1 MSIKA
6 KDMTM
11 AERKERVAQLVR
23 QFKENE
29 AFYLS
34 KNFVESEVRNKFID
48 PLLECLKWDVKN
60 EKGARHDRQEVI
72 TEDRVVMNGQVK
84 HPDYT
89 LCYGGERKMYVEA
102 KQPSVD
108 LKTNPEPALQV
119 RRYAYTSKM
128 PIAVLTDFQELAIY
142 DTRIKPSEKDTAE
155 TFRIEY
161 LTYDTFVEKF
171 EWLYD
176 KISWDA
182 VDLGTF
188 DTYHEG
194 NKDKRGTATV
204 DDDILNMI
212 EKWRTMLAEDI
223 ALHNEGIDEFN
234 LTGAVQKIIDR
245 ILFLR
250 ICEDKE
256 IEEGNQLKKIA
267 AQKTN
272 IYKNVQKLF
281 ENANAKF
288 NAGLFASDTWL
299 DGLAVADKTL
309 ISIINALYYPEC
321 QYEFSVL
328 PVEILGSIYER
339 FLGKIIRF
347 TRKTKNG
354 HSIEIIEKP
363 EVQKAGGVYYT
374 PPYIVKYI
382 VENTI
387 GKKLEGKTPDEV
399 KNLHFVDPACGSGS
413 FLVGAYQYLL
423 DWHLDWYYAEER
435 RTQAER
441 KGLIYKDAA
450 TQGYKLSIEEKKR
463 ILLNNIYGV
472 DIDAQAVEVTKL
484 SLFLKLLENEGKAL
498 STTGQ
503 AALFRTS
510 DIQAK
515 ILPDMSHN
523 IKCGNSLI
531 GTDYYAGKDLTLFG
545 IEEQRKV
552 NAFDWDVQFPDVFAH
567 GGFDCVIG
575 NPPYVKEYTDTSC
588 FEGLHN
594 HPCYQG
600 KMDLWYFFGY
610 QGIRFA
616 KENGLVGF
624 IAPNN
629 WITNAGASL
638 FRNFVLDNAKIVTYT
653 NFGNY
658 KVFQTASIQTMIYI
672 MQKTQINERYS
683 VEYSRLN
690 NDRAELSEVLDFL
703 AGNGE
708 ENITRFEAEISKEV
722 CKDKYILFLNNKIS
736 AALDCIKE
744 RHNTTFESGEI
755 TTGIDVHQDFCNK
768 TSALTLGDENLQ
780 GAGIFNLS
788 MDEYNALNLSS
799 KEKELVKPFYTSTE
813 LHKYYGNEKNKLW
826 VIYTTSKFKNK
837 NEMKPYPH
845 LKAHLDRFTQ
855 VITSDNKPYGL
866 HRAREEQFFRGE
878 KIVSLRKTAEPCFT
892 YTDFDCYVSQSYNV
906 IKTER
911 FNLKFLT
918 AILNSNVI
926 KFWLRYKGKM
936 QGDNFQV
943 DKEPLLGLPLIVP
956 TEAEQIHISA
966 LVDQMITAQEQ
977 LGSAISDS
985 DKKFLQQRVDVLD
998 KQINAVVYGLYGLT
1012 EDEVKVVEGE

>member
-1 MSIKA
+1 M
-6 KDMTM
+6 
-11 AERKERVAQLVR
+11 
-23 QFKENE
+23 
-29 AFYLS
+29 
-34 KNFVESEVRNKFID
+34 
-48 PLLECLKWDVKN
+48 
-60 EKGARHDRQEVI
+60 
-72 TEDRVVMNGQVK
+72 
-84 HPDYT
+84 
-89 LCYGGERKMYVEA
+89 
-102 KQPSVD
+102 
-108 LKTNPEPALQV
+108 
-119 RRYAYTSKM
+119 
-128 PIAVLTDFQELAIY
+128 
-142 DTRIKPSEKDTAE
+142 
-155 TFRIEY
+155 
-161 LTYDTFVEKF
+161 
-171 EWLYD
+171 
-176 KISWDA
+176 
-182 VDLGTF
+182 
-188 DTYHEG
+188 
-194 NKDKRGTATV
+194 
-204 DDDILNMI
+204 
-212 EKWRTMLAEDI
+212 
-223 ALHNEGIDEFN
+223 
-234 LTGAVQKIIDR
+234 
-245 ILFLR
+245 
-250 ICEDKE
+250 
-256 IEEGNQLKKIA
+256 
-267 AQKTN
+267 
-272 IYKNVQKLF
+272 
-281 ENANAKF
+281 
-288 NAGLFASDTWL
+288 
-299 DGLAVADKTL
+299 
-309 ISIINALYYPEC
+309 
-321 QYEFSVL
+321 
-328 PVEILGSIYER
+328 
-339 FLGKIIRF
+339 
-347 TRKTKNG
+347 
-354 HSIEIIEKP
+354 
-363 EVQKAGGVYYT
+363 
-374 PPYIVKYI
+374 
-382 VENTI
+382 
-387 GKKLEGKTPDEV
+387 
-399 KNLHFVDPACGSGS
+399 
-413 FLVGAYQYLL
+413 
-423 DWHLDWYYAEER
+423 
-435 RTQAER
+435 
-441 KGLIYKDAA
+441 
-450 TQGYKLSIEEKKR
+450 
-463 ILLNNIYGV
+463 LNNIYGV

-498 STTGQ
+498 SATGQ

-510 DIQAK
+510 DIQAE

-552 NAFDWDVQFPDVFAH
+552 NAFDWDVQFPDIFAH
-567 GGFDCVIG
+567 GDFDCVIG

-653 NFGNY
+653 DFGNY

-672 MQKTQINERYS
+672 MQKMQINEPYS

-708 ENITRFEAEISKEV
+708 ENITRFEAEIVKEA

-799 KEKELVKPFYTSTE
+799 EEKELVKPFYTSTE

-837 NEMKPYPH
+837 NAMKPYPH

-892 YTDFDCYVSQSYNV
+892 YTDFDCYVSQSYNA
-906 IKTER
+906 IKTKR

-918 AILNSNVI
+918 AVLNSNVI

-956 TEAEQIHISA
+956 TEAEQTHLSA
-966 LVDQMITAQEQ
+966 LVDQMIAAQEQ
-977 LGSAISDS
+977 LDSAISDS

-998 KQINAVVYGLYGLT
+998 KQINAVAYGLYGLSA
-1012 EDEVKVVEGE
+1012 DEVKVVERE